1 MNASLRTKLIKPA
14 ILSISLLNIM
24 MNAGLVPVMSAISN
38 EFADASP
45 TLLKFNLS
53 IAAIFSIIFSLLT
66 GYLDRFLPK
75 KKILLVGL
83 LMYAAGGMGTGLAR
97 SIGEMLAFRA
107 LLGAGAGTCLPLATG
122 FIAEFYEGE
131 ERKQAIGFAFFAA
144 NLAAVVL
151 PLVGGILAEKNWRYA
166 FVVYGIA
173 LVVLVFTM
181 LFIPNREKE
190 KVTGEFKLFYFSRTV
205 IFATLGYMFVTML
218 FLSLPSNISV
228 FLEEEQYGTVSTV
241 AYINSTSTFI
251 TMFVNLNFRRI
262 FSSIKDKVFPLGL
275 LLCGLG
281 FATLSIS
288 QNLATVLIGKVMIGT
303 TMGMLHPF
311 WSYKVTQTT
320 PREHATSAL
329 SLVNSGFRMGTFI
342 SPVFFLLA
350 DSTLGIQT
358 IRGEFLLVSVISIL
372 SVLAFSFWN
381 QRAQTRAPQEVV

>member
-1 MNASLRTKLIKPA
+1 
-14 ILSISLLNIM
+14 M

-75 KKILLVGL
+75 KKLLFVGL

-122 FIAEFYEGE
+122 YIAEFYEGE

-151 PLVGGILAEKNWRYA
+151 PLVGGILAERNWRYA

-190 KVTGEFKLFYFSRTV
+190 KVTGEFKLFYISRTV

-218 FLSLPSNISV
+218 FLSLPSNISM

-262 FSSIKDKVFPLGL
+262 YSAIKDKVFPLGL

-288 QNLATVLIGKVMIGT
+288 QNLATVLLGKVMIGT

-350 DSTLGIQT
+350 DSALGIKA

-372 SVLAFSFWN
+372 SMLAFSFLS
-381 QRAQTRAPQEVV
+381 QRVQARTPQEAG

>member
-1 MNASLRTKLIKPA
+1 MNASSRTKLIKPA

-75 KKILLVGL
+75 KKILFVGL

-131 ERKQAIGFAFFAA
+131 ERKQAIGFAFFTA

-173 LVVLVFTM
+173 LVVLIFTM

-190 KVTGEFKLFYFSRTV
+190 KVTGEFKLFYISRTV

-262 FSSIKDKVFPLGL
+262 YSAIKDKVFPLGL
-275 LLCGLG
+275 LFCGLG
-281 FATLSIS
+281 FATLSLS

-329 SLVNSGFRMGTFI
+329 SLVNSGFRMGTFV

-350 DSTLGIQT
+350 DGVLGIQT

-372 SVLAFSFWN
+372 SMLAFSLWS
-381 QRAQTRAPQEVV
+381 QHAHARTTQEAA

>member
-1 MNASLRTKLIKPA
+1 MKSSLSTKLTKPA
-14 ILSISLLNIM
+14 ILSISLLNIL
-24 MNAGLVPVMSAISN
+24 MNAGIVPVMSAISK

-45 TLLKFNLS
+45 TLLKYTLS

-66 GYLDRFLPK
+66 GFLDRYISK
-75 KKILLVGL
+75 KKILFVGL

-97 SIGEMLAFRA
+97 SIYEMLAFRA

-131 ERKQAIGFAFFAA
+131 ERKQAIGFGFFAA
-144 NLAAVVL
+144 NLSAMLL
-151 PLVGGILAEKNWRYA
+151 PLIGAILAEKNWRYA
-166 FVVYGIA
+166 FVVYGVA
-173 LVVLVFTM
+173 LLILVFTM
-181 LFIPNREKE
+181 MFIPNREKE
-190 KVTGEFKLFYFSRTV
+190 KTNGEFKLFYFSRTV
-205 IFATLGYMFVTML
+205 ILATLGYMFVTML
-218 FLSLPSNISV
+218 YLSLPTNVSI
-228 FLEEEQYGTVSTV
+228 FLEQEKYGSISTV

-262 FSSIKDKVFPLGL
+262 YSAIKDRVFPLGL

-288 QNLATVLIGKVMIGT
+288 QNLLTVLLGKVMIGT

-311 WSYKVTQTT
+311 WSYKVTQST

-329 SLVNSGFRMGTFI
+329 ALVNSGFRMGTFT

-350 DSTLGIQT
+350 NSAVGITT
-358 IRGEFLLVSVISIL
+358 IRGEFMLVSVVSITAML
-372 SVLAFSFWN
+372 VFLFWN
-381 QRAQTRAPQEVV
+381 QRRQTKLAQKAA